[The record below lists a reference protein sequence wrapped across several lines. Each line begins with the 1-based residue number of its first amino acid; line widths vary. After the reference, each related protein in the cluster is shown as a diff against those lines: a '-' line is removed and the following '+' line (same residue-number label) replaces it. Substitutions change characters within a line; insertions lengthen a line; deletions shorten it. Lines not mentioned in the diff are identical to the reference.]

1 MTNLMSIMSQSMLKD
16 MLDKGYVRKQNHP
29 DAPLSILNYTNKAQF
44 DNEWNDVTEQTRGLI
59 VDSVSNEVVSRPF
72 RKFFNWSQIP
82 TEEQARLMNAPV
94 DAYPKWDGSLG
105 VLYGL
110 HTGEFRIATRG
121 SFTSPQA
128 VHATEILQTRY
139 PTFEPILG
147 LTYLFEIVYPENRIV
162 VDYKGM
168 DDLVLIAV
176 IDTATGK
183 TLPKDPYDWPGPWN
197 APVGYYSSLAE
208 VLTAP
213 QSPNQ
218 EGFVVHFPE
227 SDLRVKWKFDEYVR
241 LHRIMTN
248 VSTLSVWDALANGQ
262 GIASFIEHVPDE
274 FYTWVHRQ
282 VHLLETAFEAARA
295 EAQDEFEW
303 IKKRVRR
310 PEWDRDARK
319 EFALLAQ
326 TSPYKDVLFGLY
338 DGKDVSSRLWKR
350 VRPEFEKPYYGQS
363 EDVA

>member
-59 VDSVSNEVVSRPF
+59 VDSVTNEVVARPF
-72 RKFFNWSQIP
+72 RKFFNWSQMP
-82 TEEQARLMNAPV
+82 PNMQAALMTEPV
-94 DAYPKWDGSLG
+94 DTYVKWDGSLG

-110 HTGEFRIATRG
+110 HTGETAIATRG

-128 VHATEILQTRY
+128 QHATALLHERY
-139 PTFEPILG
+139 PDFEPILG
-147 LTYLFEIVYPENRIV
+147 LTYLFEIIYPENRVV
-162 VDYKGM
+162 VDYKTT
-168 DDLVLIAV
+168 DDLVLLAV
-176 IDTATGK
+176 IDTETGK
-183 TLPKDPYDWPGPWN
+183 TLPPGPYDWPGGWN
-197 APVGYYSSLAE
+197 EPVYFPDLAA
-208 VLTAP
+208 VLKHP
-213 QSPNQ
+213 EQPNE
-218 EGFVVHFPE
+218 EGFVVHFPGL
-227 SDLRVKWKFDEYVR
+227 DLRVKIKFDEYVR
-241 LHRIMTN
+241 LHRILTN

-262 GIASFIEHVPDE
+262 GIESWLDHVPDE
-274 FYTWVHRQ
+274 FYDWVHRQ
-282 VHLLETAFEAARA
+282 VHLLETAFEGAKKAT
-295 EAQDEFEW
+295 QDEFEW

-310 PEWDRDARK
+310 PEWDKDARK

-326 TSPYKDVLFGLY
+326 ASPYKDVLFGLY
-338 DGKDVSSRLWKR
+338 DGKDVSARLWKR